1 MPSEESPMSDVT
13 ARLAAIETRLDKM
26 EARLEAFAG
35 ALALIRW
42 ASPIIV
48 AVAAIAIGKL

>member
-1 MPSEESPMSDVT
+1 MPDVNE
-13 ARLAAIETRLDKM
+13 RLAAIETRLDKM

-42 ASPIIV
+42 ASPIVV